1 MSCTFPRN
9 APILNW
15 IISTG
20 QARRRRSPDEETP
33 AAAPAA
39 PAAAPVVAPVVA
51 GLPFS
56 YGALPYAAYP
66 YAAYPYAQVKV
77 REYYLF
83 DPDILMRQ

>member
-1 MSCTFPRN
+1 
-9 APILNW
+9 
-15 IISTG
+15 
-20 QARRRRSPDEETP
+20 
-33 AAAPAA
+33 
-39 PAAAPVVAPVVA
+39 VVA

>member
-1 MSCTFPRN
+1 M
-9 APILNW
+9 LNW

-39 PAAAPVVAPVVA
+39 PAVAPVVA

-77 REYYLF
+77 RENLF
-83 DPDILMRQ
+83 DPDVLKGQ